1 MVKTDIQDKFL
12 MPEFTLD
19 STYDSD
25 NKETPGVKRMYDI
38 ALAINDSVMQ
48 WGGPGI
54 GKSQSVKQWNADKV
68 REYEKRIAKGE
79 NVKPWNPTVCD
90 VRLSMK
96 EPVDMI
102 GIPMPFTNEK
112 GETQT
117 MWAVPNMWPK
127 DNGEFSGGVIHLDE
141 MNQGQAAI
149 LNAAFQLIQDR
160 ALGDYKVPEGYLII
174 GSANTSA
181 YNNTVTEFSIPLANR
196 FTHFNIV
203 PDFNSWIDY
212 SLNSGGNLDVMTF
225 LKTQGQDMLFDR
237 EGMKKK
243 VGNLSDAMFT
253 DVSVTPR
260 SWEVVGKVL
269 ALPEGT
275 KQSGGFSMLE
285 KQMYCTGRLGL
296 SLASKFFTW
305 LKDKS
310 KYQDWHEILEQGKD
324 FRDENSLEQFWAV
337 QMACM
342 ATISNTTDSKLCRK
356 YCLNFVNATK
366 NLQKVSNKVINITQ
380 LSRLKRLE
388 GELKTFNPVMDAPE
402 LVKLITMSLKN

>member
-1 MVKTDIQDKFL
+1 
-12 MPEFTLD
+12 
-19 STYDSD
+19 
-25 NKETPGVKRMYDI
+25 
-38 ALAINDSVMQ
+38 
-48 WGGPGI
+48 
-54 GKSQSVKQWNADKV
+54 
-68 REYEKRIAKGE
+68 
-79 NVKPWNPTVCD
+79 
-90 VRLSMK
+90 
-96 EPVDMI
+96 
-102 GIPMPFTNEK
+102 
-112 GETQT
+112 
-117 MWAVPNMWPK
+117 
-127 DNGEFSGGVIHLDE
+127 
-141 MNQGQAAI
+141 
-149 LNAAFQLIQDR
+149 
-160 ALGDYKVPEGYLII
+160 
-174 GSANTSA
+174 
-181 YNNTVTEFSIPLANR
+181 
-196 FTHFNIV
+196 
-203 PDFNSWIDY
+203 
-212 SLNSGGNLDVMTF
+212 MTF

>member
-310 KYQDWHEILEQGKD
+310 KYQDWHEILEQGND
-324 FRDENSLEQFWAV
+324 FRDENSLEQFCAV

-342 ATISNTTDSKLCRK
+342 ATISTTTDNKLCRK